1 MVHLLKMVDK
11 QKKPMEKNVPM
22 DNAASLNKVESLVE
36 RRKSILQSKA
46 REKVLSASSKLNW

>member
-1 MVHLLKMVDK
+1 MIHLLKMADK
-11 QKKPMEKNVPM
+11 QKRPTEQSVPM
-22 DNAASLNKVESLVE
+22 DNTASLNKVESLVD

>member
-11 QKKPMEKNVPM
+11 QKKPMEQNVPM